1 MSFISL
7 KLVLAAA
14 LRLARSPADLV
25 ALIKPQFEAGLRNVD
40 KGIVRDAVV
49 QARVCEE
56 IVALVASL
64 GWKVQGVLPSPILGR
79 EGNREFLLGARRD

>member
-1 MSFISL
+1 MPVAIPGLPRTATSIVDL
-7 KLVLAAA
+7 IGNTPLI
-14 LRLARSPADLV
+14 RLSA
-25 ALIKPQFEAGLRNVD
+25 FEAGLRNVD

-56 IVALVASL
+56 IVALIASL
-64 GWKVQGVLPSPILGR
+64 GWKVQGILPSPILGR